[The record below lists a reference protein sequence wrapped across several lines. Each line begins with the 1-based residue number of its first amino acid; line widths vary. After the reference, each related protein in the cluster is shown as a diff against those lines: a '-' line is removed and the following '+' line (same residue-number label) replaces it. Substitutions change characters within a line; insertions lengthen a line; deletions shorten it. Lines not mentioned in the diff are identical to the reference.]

1 VRFLFL
7 LLISFSV
14 WAEDPVPTPVPAIPT
29 TPFSRMLIVSDMTL
43 IGFQWT
49 DLNLERESQFTA
61 PLLRSWEKWLKEHTP
76 KTVGSVE
83 ICEASCQ
90 DYLKNWEEKRPED
103 LANAIDPAFLNVLWV
118 KVGLTLRR
126 TVVGNVQKFS
136 WDGRVLLLDGNTKR
150 SLANLTLPRE
160 DKEWMNIPQSEVNT
174 QLVSRVYRTP
184 IGVFPRVTE
193 KAEAA
198 LPLNRVIRLV
208 ITGQKHMGDV
218 TKLVELLQTRGAS
231 LGLQVEMSEF
241 GPKEAAMKAYFRGE
255 EKSFTDFLSQVKEL
269 KSSYNYSLVNEV
281 TPSGIVIR
289 MVKK

>member
-1 VRFLFL
+1 MRLFLFL
-7 LLISFSV
+7 LISLSV
-14 WAEDPVPTPVPAIPT
+14 CAQESVPTAPATPA

-43 IGFQWT
+43 IGFEWK

-76 KTVGSVE
+76 KTGGAVE
-83 ICEASCQ
+83 ICEGACF
-90 DYLKNWEEKRPED
+90 DYLKSWEEKRPED
-103 LANAIDPAFLNVLWV
+103 VSSTVDPAFQNVLWV
-118 KVGLTLRR
+118 KVGLNLRR
-126 TVVGNVQKFS
+126 SVVGNIQKFS

-150 SLANLTLPRE
+150 SFANLTLPRE
-160 DKEWMNIPQSEVNT
+160 EKEWMHVTQSEVNT

-184 IGVFPRVTE
+184 MGVFPQLIE
-193 KAEAA
+193 KADSA

-208 ITGQKHMGDV
+208 ITGQKNMGDV
-218 TKLVELLQTRGAS
+218 TKLVDLLQTRGSS

-281 TPSGIVIR
+281 TPGGIVIR